1 MLGQQVSSKRISQQR
16 HPEMSTEGL
25 LETLREKLSE
35 AEDAR
40 KEAVRLQGV
49 ARELARQVFFEQICI
64 NNV

>member
-1 MLGQQVSSKRISQQR
+1 
-16 HPEMSTEGL
+16 MSTEGL
-25 LETLREKLSE
+25 LETLRENLSE